1 MRIARLGEQTDNIM
15 NLTINEKLNFKSG
28 YTAVELTVLSSSAIV
43 TSTQSVQL
51 RYEYRAQL
59 LFSNQPSSFYKE
71 P

>member
-15 NLTINEKLNFKSG
+15 NLTINEKLHFKSG